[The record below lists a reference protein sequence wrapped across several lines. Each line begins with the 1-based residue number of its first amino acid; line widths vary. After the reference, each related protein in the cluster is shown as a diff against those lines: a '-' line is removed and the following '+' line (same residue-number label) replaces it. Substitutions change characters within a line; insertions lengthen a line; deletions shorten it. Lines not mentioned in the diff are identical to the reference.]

1 MELHGTFSGG
11 TLLLV
16 YHLMLYVDPVYT
28 HACNKWSLEMR
39 ITVVLRKMQRF
50 SDFATFRLIKRR
62 HKFKKCSCICSW
74 CDFCKINDECSLWQ
88 HWIQTS
94 KQKQKPSRQPRQSCP
109 HFQPIFCKI
118 WNANFLKKF
127 TYFQGFL
134 LTFNVMTDIFWW
146 FRTHISTISNC
157 CWRTLVTPQ
166 TFVCNWAFIQ
176 KILHFT

>member
-1 MELHGTFSGG
+1 MGEFCKIMLLKLHWKENLKKKS
-11 TLLLV
+11 
-16 YHLMLYVDPVYT
+16 
-28 HACNKWSLEMR
+28 N
-39 ITVVLRKMQRF
+39 TVVLRKMQRF

-157 CWRTLVTPQ
+157 C
-166 TFVCNWAFIQ
+166 
-176 KILHFT
+176 

>member
-1 MELHGTFSGG
+1 MH
-11 TLLLV
+11 V
-16 YHLMLYVDPVYT
+16 LMLKCT
-28 HACNKWSLEMR
+28 FWANANIQHEKILSKLQSLQGSKVFKG
-39 ITVVLRKMQRF
+39 TVVLRKMQRF

-146 FRTHISTISNC
+146 FRTHISAISNC
-157 CWRTLVTPQ
+157 C
-166 TFVCNWAFIQ
+166 
-176 KILHFT
+176 

>member
-1 MELHGTFSGG
+1 MVIVSCRYFGFQKGLAFPLPSVHPPSRFLE
-11 TLLLV
+11 
-16 YHLMLYVDPVYT
+16 HLSKTCAPLCYVICKV
-28 HACNKWSLEMR
+28 
-39 ITVVLRKMQRF
+39 F

-157 CWRTLVTPQ
+157 C
-166 TFVCNWAFIQ
+166 
-176 KILHFT
+176 

>member
-1 MELHGTFSGG
+1 MYYLLGQVRIQR
-11 TLLLV
+11 TLLCITFELLHYILSAYLV
-16 YHLMLYVDPVYT
+16 Y
-28 HACNKWSLEMR
+28 

-118 WNANFLKKF
+118 WNAKFLKKV

-146 FRTHISTISNC
+146 FRTHISAISNYC
-157 CWRTLVTPQ
+157 
-166 TFVCNWAFIQ
+166 
-176 KILHFT
+176 